1 MAPCPSLCSLPLPGL
16 EVARNGRLIQR
27 NYFAING
34 GDTVHNYMPALLPY
48 SGHIGTILA
57 AGQKTL
63 VPRAPPLGPG
73 VLLPPS
79 ILRPCCSSMSANQG
93 PGASAPLSSPQHFHP
108 TTRLLQVQAA

>member
-48 SGHIGTILA
+48 SGHIGTILVR
-57 AGQKTL
+57 KPSFPEPPHR
-63 VPRAPPLGPG
+63 VPVSPFPP
-73 VLLPPS
+73 
-79 ILRPCCSSMSANQG
+79 
-93 PGASAPLSSPQHFHP
+93 AS
-108 TTRLLQVQAA
+108 